1 MTAATSTK
9 PDRSVIYF
17 DLDGTLL
24 DVRRKYFALHSHL
37 AEELGFPAGSQEDFW
52 RMKRSRAPAA
62 ELLLGQKSLAS
73 RYESLWLDLI
83 ESSEYTR
90 LDTLLPGALDV
101 LSELGGSARL
111 ALVTLRRDP
120 AVLWQQLAG
129 LRLAPMFAEVLVSG
143 EHPGTDRSKPDLI
156 QHSRWKDRRDSLFV
170 GDTDDD
176 AAAAASLGI
185 PFVAV
190 NSGLREAASL
200 EDRAAATI
208 ESIADLPEILKHL
221 GTNWS

>member
-24 DVRRKYFALHSHL
+24 DVRPKYFALHSHL
-37 AEELGFPAGSQEDFW
+37 AEKLGFPAGSQEDFW
-52 RMKRSRAPAA
+52 RMKRRRAPAA
-62 ELLLGQKSLAS
+62 ELLLGRKSLAP

-90 LDTLLPGALDV
+90 LDTLLPGALEV
-101 LSELGGSARL
+101 LEEVAGSAQL
-111 ALVTLRRDP
+111 VLVTLRRDP
-120 AVLWQQLAG
+120 AVLRQQLAR
-129 LRLAPMFAEVLVSG
+129 LRLAPLFAEVLVSG
-143 EHPGTDRSKPDLI
+143 DHPGTDRSKPDLI
-156 QHSRWKDRRDSLFV
+156 QQSRWKDRRDSLLV

-200 EDRAAATI
+200 QDRAAATI
-208 ESIADLPEILKHL
+208 ESISDLPRVLKQL
-221 GTNWS
+221 RATWS